1 MSLRMVAM
9 VQNFTIFIR
18 RYMLYIVMIYR
29 FESVYVD

>member
-18 RYMLYIVMIYR
+18 RYMSYIVMIYR